1 MNGILSLSAVALLL
15 IGLLVFLL
23 GRSEATLSSDLSP
36 LGSDDELSNAY
47 ESFEACCGELLDR
60 MFGSDDWDFVLSRA
74 PKQVQRLFL
83 SERKELARYWLCL
96 VRIRAKTAM
105 RIHVAHARNSD
116 RLQPFL
122 ELRLAIEYL
131 MVRAKCEL
139 VAALLW
145 LRGPMA
151 LRKMIKQADGLSDRL
166 TALLALVSKADAL
179 PSQTRVDD

>member
-15 IGLLVFLL
+15 IWLLVFLL

-36 LGSDDELSNAY
+36 LGSDDELS

-60 MFGSDDWDFVLSRA
+60 MFGPDDWDFVLSRA

-151 LRKMIKQADGLSDRL
+151 LRKMIKQADGLSDQL